1 MKLLHPP
8 PPHTDAANSF
18 FNPLNLSDY
27 HLISPYN
34 ITPESHF
41 KVMRIKEMVTGAW
54 TFWFANKFSSSAP
67 QEMYKEQYGEYACW
81 SYGS

>member
-1 MKLLHPP
+1 MIKPNEVVTPPP

-27 HLISPYN
+27 HVISPYN

-41 KVMRIKEMVTGAW
+41 KVMRIKEMVTGA
-54 TFWFANKFSSSAP
+54 
-67 QEMYKEQYGEYACW
+67 
-81 SYGS
+81 